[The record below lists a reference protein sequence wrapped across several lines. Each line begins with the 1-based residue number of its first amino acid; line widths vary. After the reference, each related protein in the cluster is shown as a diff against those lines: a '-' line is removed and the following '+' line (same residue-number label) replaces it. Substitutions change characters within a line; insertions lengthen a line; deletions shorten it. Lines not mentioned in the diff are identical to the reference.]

1 MKEKLETAKET
12 AKSKWPQIALAIL
25 VVYTLSLA
33 VATTDE
39 VFHFGLFPTKLE
51 RLITKAIDTLNSPD
65 AAKKADA
72 KKELELYG
80 DFAVPQ
86 LIKDLD
92 DPKIQPDLI
101 DLLKEV
107 SGKDFGN
114 DPKAWKDWY
123 QKHKSE
129 F

>member
-1 MKEKLETAKET
+1 MNEKVEKI
-12 AKSKWPQIALAIL
+12 KSKWPQIALAIL
-25 VVYTLSLA
+25 VIYTLSLA
-33 VATTDE
+33 VATADE

-51 RLITKAIDTLNSPD
+51 RMISQALDNLKSPD
-65 AAKKADA
+65 AAVKVDA

-86 LIKDLD
+86 LIKALD
-92 DPKIQPDLI
+92 DPQTQPELI
-101 DLLKEV
+101 DLLKAV

-114 DPKAWKDWY
+114 DTNAWKDWY
-123 QKHKSE
+123 QKHKHE